1 MKRLILLAGLAACG
15 SDPVD
20 AEGDYSINVT
30 NRENGCN
37 FDNWTVG
44 NTATSIPTT
53 INQEGTSA
61 GAEVTGLTGGYLD
74 IILGSHVFN
83 GTVEG
88 DELDLRIAGT
98 RSATTGNCTWTVD
111 AQLLATLNGDVLT
124 GRINYTKNGNDN
136 SDCAPLDG
144 CSSFQEM
151 NGARA
156 PQ

>member
-1 MKRLILLAGLAACG
+1 MKRLILLVGLAACG

-20 AEGDYSINVT
+20 AEGMYSINVT
-30 NRENGCN
+30 SRANGCN
-37 FDNWTVG
+37 FDGWTEG
-44 NTATSIPTT
+44 NTATNIPVT

-74 IILGSHVFN
+74 IILGSHVFD
-83 GTVEG
+83 GTVDG
-88 DELDLRIAGT
+88 DELDLKIAGT
-98 RSATTGNCTWTVD
+98 QSATTGNCTWTVD
-111 AQLLATLNGDVLT
+111 AQLLATLDGDVLT
-124 GRINYTKNGNDN
+124 GRLNYSKNGNNN

-144 CSSFQEM
+144 CVSYQDM